1 MKIAEFLINAPVSES
16 QQLMLTLW
24 PAKSPNYLVL
34 FCTLIG
40 VGVTTIQ
47 LFWLKRR
54 GQLGKNCSAW
64 LARWPPALAVAVSS
78 GLCCATYSYRH
89 GDDFAQL
96 GCWLIFCT
104 SGLVLAAS
112 DWYTTWIP
120 TKLTVLTGSALFLFT
135 VGGKAIQLWL
145 HVSEQML
152 GSATFD
158 KLIALFTGTARS
170 LVFPLAGALL
180 GFSIFLAV
188 WLASS
193 DLGFG
198 DVIFAAFVGWVG
210 GLSSLYQPLYML
222 AAGSFLGVIYGLVM
236 KICAR
241 LSRHNLVQD
250 DSKSGSGFGLI
261 PALWLGSFWVG
272 MW

>member
-1 MKIAEFLINAPVSES
+1 MKIAEILINASVSES
-16 QQLMLTLW
+16 QQFMLSLW
-24 PAKSPNYLVL
+24 PDQSPNYLVL
-34 FCTLIG
+34 FYTLIG

-64 LARWPPALAVAVSS
+64 LARCPSDLALAVSS
-78 GLCCATYSYRH
+78 GLCCAIDSYRH
-89 GDDFAQL
+89 SDDFAQL

-104 SGLVLAAS
+104 SGLVLAVS

-120 TKLTVLTGSALFLFT
+120 TKLTILTGSTLFLFT
-135 VGGKAIQLWL
+135 LGGKAIQLWL
-145 HVSEQML
+145 HISEQML

-158 KLIALFTGTARS
+158 KLIALFAGTTRS
-170 LVFPLAGALL
+170 LVCPLAGALL
-180 GFSIFLAV
+180 GFSIFSTV

-198 DVIFAAFVGWVG
+198 DVIFAAFVGWIG
-210 GLSSLYQPLYML
+210 GLYNLYQPLYML
-222 AAGSFLGVIYGLVM
+222 AAGSFLGVTYGLVV

-241 LSRHNLVQD
+241 LSRQNIVQD

-261 PALWLGSFWVG
+261 PALWLGSFLVG